1 MTEAEVYLFTGPE
14 LGEKKEAIE
23 NIKSAAQKKNGSL
36 DEYTYY
42 AGDERIQDIVSQLQN
57 VSLFDQALFITVR
70 NAEQIKLKAD
80 IDMLLSWIN
89 GGAKESANTLIL
101 TSDENGIERKIESAV
116 PPSHKKIFWEMFEN
130 RKTQWLQDFFRK
142 NGFTIT
148 GDAIDQILDMV
159 ENNTEA
165 LKAECGRFFYCFE
178 KGHMI
183 TGEDVDKILSHNR
196 EENAFTLFDA
206 MADVSKS
213 PVQRL
218 DSSLGI
224 LQKIKMASGDGITP
238 NLIAGLGYC
247 FRMLRT
253 WHALHEKGAN
263 PSDTELKASGFNKK
277 SQEKYRNASRIW
289 TSGATSSILAL
300 LAASDMAVR
309 ENGNGLE
316 ETRLVLMLNSIILKN
331 GIFPT
336 EYTQSL

>member
-23 NIKSAAQKKNGSL
+23 KIKATAKKNNGAL

-42 AGDERIQDIVSQLQN
+42 AGDERIQDIVAQLQN
-57 VSLFDQALFITVR
+57 VSLFDQVLFITVR

-80 IDMLLSWIN
+80 IESILSWIN
-89 GGAKESANTLIL
+89 GGAKERANTLIL
-101 TSDENGIERKIESAV
+101 TSDENGIERKIEAAV
-116 PPSHKKIFWEMFEN
+116 PASHKKIFWEMFEN

-142 NGFTIT
+142 NGFVIAP
-148 GDAIDQILDMV
+148 DAIDQILEMV

-165 LKAECGRFFYCFE
+165 LKSECSRFFYCFD

-183 TGEDVDKILSHNR
+183 TAEDVDKILSHNR

-206 MADVSKS
+206 MADISKS

-218 DSSLGI
+218 ESSLGI
-224 LQKIKMASGDGITP
+224 LQKIKMASGDGITA
-238 NLIAGLGYC
+238 NLVAGLGYC

-253 WHALHEKGAN
+253 WHTMHEKGAMPN
-263 PSDTELKASGFNKK
+263 DTQLKAAGFSKK
-277 SQEKYRNASRIW
+277 NQEKYRSAARIW
-289 TSGATSSILAL
+289 TSGATASILAL
-300 LAASDMAVR
+300 LASSDMAVR

-316 ETRLVLMLNSIILKN
+316 ETRLILMLHSIILKN
-331 GIFPT
+331 GLFPS
-336 EYTQSL
+336 EYQI

>member
-1 MTEAEVYLFTGPE
+1 MADPEVYLFTGPE

-23 NIKSAAQKKNGSL
+23 NLRKASQKKNGSI
-36 DEYTYY
+36 DEYSYY
-42 AGDERIQDIVSQLQN
+42 AGDERIQDIVAQLQN

-80 IDMLLSWIN
+80 IESLLSWIK
-89 GGAKESANTLIL
+89 GGAKDSPNTLIL
-101 TSDENGIERKIESAV
+101 TSDENGIERKIEGAV
-116 PPSHKKIFWEMFEN
+116 PASHKKIFWEMFEN

-142 NGFTIT
+142 NGFGINP
-148 GDAIDQILDMV
+148 DAIDQILDMV

-165 LKAECGRFFYCFE
+165 LKSECSRFFYCFE

-183 TGEDVDKILSHNR
+183 TVEDVDKILSHNR

-206 MADVSKS
+206 MADISKS

-218 DSSLGI
+218 ESSLGI
-224 LQKIKMASGDGITP
+224 LQKIKMSSGEGITA

-253 WHALHEKGAN
+253 WHTMHENGAHPN
-263 PSDTELKASGFNKK
+263 DTELKSKGFSKK
-277 SQEKYRNASRIW
+277 NQDKYRGASRIW

-300 LAASDMAVR
+300 LSSCDMAVR

-316 ETRLVLMLNSIILKN
+316 DTRLVLMLHSIILKN

-336 EYTQSL
+336 EYNS